1 MSLPLLRNWPEC
13 ICWFVSLYT
22 KWILHSKHWLKFYFA
37 LSVGQLYFHNLLGFI
52 GVVDMLIYELPVFN
66 CYVQETLPGYEV
78 LTGKRASR
86 LAAHLAHLTV
96 NNGDQGREEGTAT
109 RLFCS
114 VSLMLIKI
122 QNSLF
127 CLFHKA
133 L

>member
-37 LSVGQLYFHNLLGFI
+37 LSVGQLYFHNLLGFV

-114 VSLMLIKI
+114 VSL
-122 QNSLF
+122 QGLF
-127 CLFHKA
+127 QC
-133 L
+133 